1 MRTIQLTQN
10 RIAFYTA
17 ATSTI
22 FVIVLLLCIYYL
34 VTPFSKYVFI
44 IIPCTFIS
52 IYLFNKILVEQFL
65 IKKISILYKTIQ
77 SIQTKKLDEQDVSND
92 MLESAQENVLNFAK
106 SQEETINTLKRM
118 EQYRRDFLGNV
129 SHELKTPI
137 FNIQGYLE
145 TLLDGGIYDL
155 SINMMYLQKAA
166 NNVDRLSRIVDD
178 LVFISLT
185 EAGELKLNKEVF
197 VISELFEKIIDD
209 VEQKAK
215 SKKIKIKFNQS
226 SDRGAKVFADFDRI
240 YQVGYNIIWNAIKYC
255 PEKTVVTIGIF
266 DAIDKVFI
274 EISDNGHGIA
284 PEHLPRLFE
293 RFYRV
298 DKARSREEGGT
309 GLGLSIVKHIVE
321 AHQQTIH
328 VKSEE
333 GKGTSFGF
341 YLAKP

>member
-1 MRTIQLTQN
+1 MRNIQLTQN

-17 ATSTI
+17 IFGLITSII
-22 FVIVLLLCIYYL
+22 FLLFVYYVL
-34 VTPFSKYVFI
+34 TPFSPYVFI
-44 IIPCTFIS
+44 TCPIVFLILYFI
-52 IYLFNKILVEQFL
+52 NKLLVERFL
-65 IKKISILYKTIQ
+65 IKKIRVLYKTIQ
-77 SIQTKKLDEQDVSND
+77 SIQSQREEDSNTSED
-92 MLESAQENVLNFAK
+92 ILESAQENVLMFAK
-106 SQEETINTLKRM
+106 SQEETINSLKKM

-155 SINMMYLQKAA
+155 NINMLYLQKAA

-197 VISELFEKIIDD
+197 KIIHLFEKIIDD

-215 SKKIKIKFNQS
+215 NKKIKIKFKNDIDKESQ
-226 SDRGAKVFADFDRI
+226 VFADFDRI

-255 PEKTVVTIGIF
+255 PEKTVVSIGIY
-266 DAIDKVFI
+266 DALDRIFI

-284 PEHLPRLFE
+284 EEHLPRLFE

-298 DKARSREEGGT
+298 DKGRSRDEGGT

-321 AHQQTIH
+321 AHQQTIQ
-328 VKSEE
+328 VKSTE

-341 YLAKP
+341 YLSKP

>member
-1 MRTIQLTQN
+1 MRNIQLTQN

-17 ATSTI
+17 I
-22 FVIVLLLCIYYL
+22 IGFVGSIVILLGIYYL
-34 VTPFSKYVFI
+34 VEPFSKYLFI
-44 IIPCTFIS
+44 VSPLLFILL
-52 IYLFNKILVEQFL
+52 YYVNKTLVERYL
-65 IKKISILYKTIQ
+65 IKKIRVLYKTIQ
-77 SIQTKKLDEQDVSND
+77 SIQSQKEDESNSSED
-92 MLESAQENVLNFAK
+92 ILESAQENVLMFAK
-106 SQEETINTLKRM
+106 NQEETINSLKKM

-155 SINMMYLQKAA
+155 NINMLYLQKAA

-197 VISELFEKIIDD
+197 KIIHLFEKIIDD

-215 SKKIKIKFNQS
+215 IKKIKIKFKNDIDKESQ
-226 SDRGAKVFADFDRI
+226 VLADFDRI
-240 YQVGYNIIWNAIKYC
+240 YQVGYNIVWNAIKYC
-255 PEKTVVTIGIF
+255 PEKTTISIGIY
-266 DAIDKVFI
+266 DALDRIFI

-284 PEHLPRLFE
+284 EEHLPRLFE

-298 DKARSREEGGT
+298 DKGRSRDEGGT

-321 AHQQTIH
+321 AHQQTIQ
-328 VKSEE
+328 VKSSE